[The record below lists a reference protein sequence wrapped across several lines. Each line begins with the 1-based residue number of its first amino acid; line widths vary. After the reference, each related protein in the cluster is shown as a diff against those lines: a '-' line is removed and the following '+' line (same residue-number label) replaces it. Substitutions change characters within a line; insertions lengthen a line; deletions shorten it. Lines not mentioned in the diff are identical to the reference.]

1 LTRDTILKLLSEEQ
15 VARISTAE
23 TMPALSDGAEYLDL
37 ENFDRGVQ
45 HADASTKFTTG
56 YVLAAQVPHAGNLG
70 QSDRSTGSLSAYR
83 MMQLG
88 SRTPS

>member
-1 LTRDTILKLLSEEQ
+1 MTDASRATCLTRDTILKLLSEEQ

-56 YVLAAQVPHAGNLG
+56 NVLAAQSPTRVTWAK
-70 QSDRSTGSLSAYR
+70 
-83 MMQLG
+83 
-88 SRTPS
+88 